1 MGVRAACCIPPHT
14 YGSSPHLCC
23 THPPISCP
31 RLCSSG
37 ECNEREMLKVGSCEV
52 RRAWGSQASWIIPA
66 GLAGSS
72 VMLPSDT
79 ACFPL
84 ALNSTGAQFTLFL
97 RGDQVDQK
105 GKCPL
110 PSQLM
115 CPAASPFPHTPMLP
129 DTPHPFSIPPVG
141 HPVHRGTQKAKQQ
154 AECSTT
160 GDSGPLSSA
169 LCQPQL
175 CQTLRLARAAL
186 PANFSPRL
194 STQAA
199 RGLREAGQHRGEG
212 WEMPSNSPHATAKY
226 KPVVGGGQE
235 LGPPQQRPQHSS
247 PGTCCQGLL
256 LPREIASDLGC
267 KSQIPERIPCA
278 THPYRVSGLNAT
290 RLQTTEKD
298 NHLFR

>member
-14 YGSSPHLCC
+14 YGSSPHLYC

-129 DTPHPFSIPPVG
+129 DAPHPFSIPPMG
-141 HPVHRGTQKAKQQ
+141 HPVHQGTQKAS
-154 AECSTT
+154 STPCAPPR
-160 GDSGPLSSA
+160 GIQGCFPLPFASPSYVRRCVWQEQRSPLILA
-169 LCQPQL
+169 PGSLPRQLEGCGKPGSTEVRAGRCLQTARTPQL
-175 CQTLRLARAAL
+175 NISLWWA
-186 PANFSPRL
+186 
-194 STQAA
+194 
-199 RGLREAGQHRGEG
+199 
-212 WEMPSNSPHATAKY
+212 
-226 KPVVGGGQE
+226 GGQE
-235 LGPPQQRPQHSS
+235 LGPPHQRPQHSS